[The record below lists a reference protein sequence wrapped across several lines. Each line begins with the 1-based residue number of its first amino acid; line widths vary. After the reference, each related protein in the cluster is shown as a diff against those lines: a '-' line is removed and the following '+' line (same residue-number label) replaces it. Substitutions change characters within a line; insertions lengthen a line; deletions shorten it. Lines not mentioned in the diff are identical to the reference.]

1 VDLPSCRADNP
12 GAIMNI
18 RSRHHVPILGL
29 LPLAALLLLSACG
42 PATHFTGQVLSPAK
56 PAPDLTLT
64 DQRGEQFTLSRQRGN
79 VVLLYFGYTHCP
91 DVCPGTLSVFRSVMD
106 GLGADAQ
113 HVRVVFVT
121 VDPERDTAPY
131 LKDYLAQ
138 FRPDFIGLTGTLD
151 QLNPVYQA
159 YGIEREQIPA
169 AGPLGYTMT
178 HTSSFDVI
186 DKQGN
191 WRLVH
196 NFGDSDKDIA
206 SDVRQLLH

>member
-1 VDLPSCRADNP
+1 MRIRQWRRMP
-12 GAIMNI
+12 GM
-18 RSRHHVPILGL
+18 SL

-42 PATHFTGQVLSPAK
+42 SGTHFTGQVLSPAK
-56 PAPDLTLT
+56 AAPD
-64 DQRGEQFTLSRQRGN
+64 FTLSDQHGEPFTLSQQRGN

-91 DVCPGTLSVFRSVMD
+91 DICPATLSVFRSVVD
-106 GLGADAQ
+106 SLGTDAQ

-121 VDPERDTAPY
+121 VDPERDSASY

-159 YGIEREQIPA
+159 YGIERQKIPA

-186 DKQGN
+186 DQQGN

-196 NFGDSDKDIA
+196 NFGDSDTDIA
-206 SDVRQLLH
+206 ADIRQLLH